1 MKTNKRLIASIV
13 WIVIGVVVS
22 VCSWFDIV
30 DSYWTG
36 MGSALLIVGTIQLIR
51 QLRYKKDADYREK
64 VDTNNQDERNRF
76 IATKAWS
83 WAGYLFVIIAA
94 IASIAFR
101 ALGNRE
107 LSLLASASVCV
118 IITLYWI
125 CYLILQKKY

>member
-1 MKTNKRLIASIV
+1 MKNNKRLIASIV
-13 WIVIGVVVS
+13 WIVLGIIVS

-64 VDTNNQDERNRF
+64 VDTNNRDERNRF

-107 LSLLASASVCV
+107 LSLLASTSVCV

>member
-1 MKTNKRLIASIV
+1 MKNNKRLIASIV
-13 WIVIGVVVS
+13 WIVIGIILS

-64 VDTNNQDERNRF
+64 VDTNNRDERNRF

-107 LSLLASASVCV
+107 LSLLASTSVCV